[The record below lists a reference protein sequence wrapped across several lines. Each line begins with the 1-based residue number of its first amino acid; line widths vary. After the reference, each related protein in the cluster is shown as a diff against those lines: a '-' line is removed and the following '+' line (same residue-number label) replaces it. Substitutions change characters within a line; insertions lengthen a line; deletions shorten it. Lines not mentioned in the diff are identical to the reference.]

1 VQGVNLGQRGGWVF
15 TGIGLTM
22 AMAVG
27 PEVEGGG
34 DCAGERHDTRAVLE
48 ETTRGGECPMAA
60 VYSGVVGNRRSVGV
74 G

>member
-1 VQGVNLGQRGGWVF
+1 
-15 TGIGLTM
+15 M

-34 DCAGERHDTRAVLE
+34 DCTGERHDTRAVLE
-48 ETTRGGECPMAA
+48 ETTGGGECPMAA